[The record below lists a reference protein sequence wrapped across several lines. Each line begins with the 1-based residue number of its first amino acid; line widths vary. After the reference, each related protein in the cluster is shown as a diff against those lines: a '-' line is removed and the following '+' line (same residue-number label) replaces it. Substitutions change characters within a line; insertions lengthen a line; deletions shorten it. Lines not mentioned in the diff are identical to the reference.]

1 MGDPV
6 QMKFKKSSL
15 KLEGTTN
22 CYFQFVEVVV
32 WEILCKISI
41 CHADHTPN
49 MTTIGCFCL

>member
-49 MTTIGCFCL
+49 MTTIGCCCL